1 MALISAAIAILL
13 GSGHGNLQSAAMRQT
28 CELYHSILDARILD
42 FGLEEIWRKTH
53 TQYNQSSSPQ
63 VLKSSIPNLKLSDFG
78 LGIREEAGYKREY
91 WSVLFSIQNL
101 KSKIGLSLDNR

>member
-53 TQYNQSSSPQ
+53 TQYNQSS
-63 VLKSSIPNLKLSDFG
+63 IPNLKLSDFG

-101 KSKIGLSLDNR
+101 KLVYP